1 MIEVSLAIAAASQA
15 VSTIKKGLRAG
26 RDAQDL
32 ATQFASFFDAKD
44 KIDGA
49 KAQSEHAPLG
59 SKVFAKQSVESYA
72 LEVALAEHKT
82 KEMEKVERRRRI
94 TDAVLRQMA
103 LQAAFRTAIGMSLIS
118 MISMEAAMNL
128 VDVLMTGGAK
138 LTWWVIP
145 FMLFAGYV
153 TPLPYNYWRLKALG
167 KGCCH

>member
-32 ATQFASFFDAKD
+32 ASQFATFFDAKD

-82 KEMEKVERRRRI
+82 KEMEKQLRELFVYSGQGDVYKSMMRTRQKERTRR
-94 TDAVLRQMA
+94 
-103 LQAAFRTAIGMSLIS
+103 LQAARALAERKKLIFDIVLIACIVTVGLSIIGA
-118 MISMEAAMNL
+118 MIYA
-128 VDVLMTGGAK
+128 
-138 LTWWVIP
+138 VI
-145 FMLFAGYV
+145 
-153 TPLPYNYWRLKALG
+153 
-167 KGCCH
+167 

>member
-82 KEMEKVERRRRI
+82 KEMEKQLRELFVYSGQGDVYKSMMRTRQKERTRR
-94 TDAVLRQMA
+94 
-103 LQAAFRTAIGMSLIS
+103 LQAARALAERKKLIFDIVLIACIVTIGLSIIGA
-118 MISMEAAMNL
+118 MIYA
-128 VDVLMTGGAK
+128 
-138 LTWWVIP
+138 VI
-145 FMLFAGYV
+145 
-153 TPLPYNYWRLKALG
+153 
-167 KGCCH
+167 

>member
-82 KEMEKVERRRRI
+82 KEMEKQLRELFVYSGQGDVYKSMMRTRQKERTRR
-94 TDAVLRQMA
+94 
-103 LQAAFRTAIGMSLIS
+103 LQAARALAERKKLIFDIVLITCIVTIGLSIIGA
-118 MISMEAAMNL
+118 MINA
-128 VDVLMTGGAK
+128 
-138 LTWWVIP
+138 VI
-145 FMLFAGYV
+145 
-153 TPLPYNYWRLKALG
+153 
-167 KGCCH
+167 

>member
-15 VSTIKKGLRAG
+15 ISTIKKGLRAG

-82 KEMEKVERRRRI
+82 KEMEKQLRELFVYSGQGDIYKSMMRTRQKERTRR
-94 TDAVLRQMA
+94 
-103 LQAAFRTAIGMSLIS
+103 LQAARALAERKKFLADIVLIACIITIGIS
-118 MISMEAAMNL
+118 IIGAMIY
-128 VDVLMTGGAK
+128 V
-138 LTWWVIP
+138 VI
-145 FMLFAGYV
+145 
-153 TPLPYNYWRLKALG
+153 
-167 KGCCH
+167 

>member
-32 ATQFASFFDAKD
+32 ATQFASFFVAKD

-49 KAQSEHAPLG
+49 KAESEHAPLG

-82 KEMEKVERRRRI
+82 KEMEKQ
-94 TDAVLRQMA
+94 LRELFVYSGQGDVYK
-103 LQAAFRTAIGMSLIS
+103 LSLIH
-118 MISMEAAMNL
+118 ISEP
-128 VDVLMTGGAK
+128 TR
-138 LTWWVIP
+138 
-145 FMLFAGYV
+145 
-153 TPLPYNYWRLKALG
+153 PY
-167 KGCCH
+167 

>member
-1 MIEVSLAIAAASQA
+1 MIEISLAIAAASQA

-32 ATQFASFFDAKD
+32 ATQFASVFDAKD

-82 KEMEKVERRRRI
+82 KEMEKQLRELFVYSGQGDIYKSMMRTRQKERTRR
-94 TDAVLRQMA
+94 
-103 LQAAFRTAIGMSLIS
+103 LQAARALAERKKFLADIVLIACIITIGIS
-118 MISMEAAMNL
+118 IIGAMIY
-128 VDVLMTGGAK
+128 V
-138 LTWWVIP
+138 VI
-145 FMLFAGYV
+145 
-153 TPLPYNYWRLKALG
+153 
-167 KGCCH
+167 

>member
-32 ATQFASFFDAKD
+32 ASQFANFFDAKD

-49 KAQSEHAPLG
+49 KAESEHAPLG

-82 KEMEKVERRRRI
+82 KEMEKQLRELFVYSGQGDIYKSMMRTRQKERTRR
-94 TDAVLRQMA
+94 
-103 LQAAFRTAIGMSLIS
+103 LQAARALAERKKFLADIVLIACIITIGIS
-118 MISMEAAMNL
+118 IIGAMIY
-128 VDVLMTGGAK
+128 V
-138 LTWWVIP
+138 VI
-145 FMLFAGYV
+145 
-153 TPLPYNYWRLKALG
+153 
-167 KGCCH
+167 

>member
-32 ATQFASFFDAKD
+32 ASQFANFFDAKD

-49 KAQSEHAPLG
+49 KAESEHAPLG

-82 KEMEKVERRRRI
+82 KEMEKQLRELFVYSGQGDVYKSMMRTRQKERTRR
-94 TDAVLRQMA
+94 
-103 LQAAFRTAIGMSLIS
+103 LQAARALAERKKLIFDIVLIACIVTVGISSIGAIIY
-118 MISMEAAMNL
+118 A
-128 VDVLMTGGAK
+128 
-138 LTWWVIP
+138 VI
-145 FMLFAGYV
+145 
-153 TPLPYNYWRLKALG
+153 
-167 KGCCH
+167 

>member
-49 KAQSEHAPLG
+49 KAESEHAPLG

-82 KEMEKVERRRRI
+82 KEMEKQLRELFVYSGQGDVYKSMMRTRQKERTRR
-94 TDAVLRQMA
+94 
-103 LQAAFRTAIGMSLIS
+103 LQAARALAERKKLIFDIVLIACIVMVGLSIIGAMTYLI
-118 MISMEAAMNL
+118 I
-128 VDVLMTGGAK
+128 
-138 LTWWVIP
+138 
-145 FMLFAGYV
+145 
-153 TPLPYNYWRLKALG
+153 
-167 KGCCH
+167 

>member
-82 KEMEKVERRRRI
+82 KEMEKQLRELFVYSGQGDVYKSMMRTRQKERTRR
-94 TDAVLRQMA
+94 
-103 LQAAFRTAIGMSLIS
+103 LQAARALAERKKFLADIVLIACIITIGIS
-118 MISMEAAMNL
+118 IVGAMIY
-128 VDVLMTGGAK
+128 V
-138 LTWWVIP
+138 VI
-145 FMLFAGYV
+145 
-153 TPLPYNYWRLKALG
+153 
-167 KGCCH
+167 

>member
-82 KEMEKVERRRRI
+82 KEMEKQLRELFVYSGQGDVYKSMMRTRQKERTRR
-94 TDAVLRQMA
+94 
-103 LQAAFRTAIGMSLIS
+103 LQAARALAERKKFIFDIVLIACIVMVGLSIIGA
-118 MISMEAAMNL
+118 MIY
-128 VDVLMTGGAK
+128 V
-138 LTWWVIP
+138 VI
-145 FMLFAGYV
+145 
-153 TPLPYNYWRLKALG
+153 
-167 KGCCH
+167 

>member
-82 KEMEKVERRRRI
+82 KEMEKQLRELFVYSGQGDVYKSMMRTRQKERQRR
-94 TDAVLRQMA
+94 
-103 LQAAFRTAIGMSLIS
+103 LQAARALAERKKFIADVIVIGILVSIGLSIAGG
-118 MISMEAAMNL
+118 MIY
-128 VDVLMTGGAK
+128 
-138 LTWWVIP
+138 VII
-145 FMLFAGYV
+145 
-153 TPLPYNYWRLKALG
+153 
-167 KGCCH
+167 

>member
-82 KEMEKVERRRRI
+82 KEMEKQLRELFVYSGQGDIYKSMMRTRQKERTRR
-94 TDAVLRQMA
+94 
-103 LQAAFRTAIGMSLIS
+103 LQAARALAERKKFLADIVLIACIITIGIS
-118 MISMEAAMNL
+118 IIGAMIY
-128 VDVLMTGGAK
+128 V
-138 LTWWVIP
+138 VI
-145 FMLFAGYV
+145 
-153 TPLPYNYWRLKALG
+153 
-167 KGCCH
+167 

>member
-82 KEMEKVERRRRI
+82 KEMEKQLRELFVYSGQGDVYKSMMRTRQKERTRR
-94 TDAVLRQMA
+94 
-103 LQAAFRTAIGMSLIS
+103 LQAARALAERKKFLADIVLIACIITIGIS
-118 MISMEAAMNL
+118 IIGAMIY
-128 VDVLMTGGAK
+128 V
-138 LTWWVIP
+138 VI
-145 FMLFAGYV
+145 
-153 TPLPYNYWRLKALG
+153 
-167 KGCCH
+167 

>member
-82 KEMEKVERRRRI
+82 KEMEKQLRELFVYSGQGDVYKSMMRTRQKERTRR
-94 TDAVLRQMA
+94 
-103 LQAAFRTAIGMSLIS
+103 LQAARALAERKKLIFDIVLIACVITVGISIIG
-118 MISMEAAMNL
+118 AM
-128 VDVLMTGGAK
+128 VYV
-138 LTWWVIP
+138 VI
-145 FMLFAGYV
+145 
-153 TPLPYNYWRLKALG
+153 
-167 KGCCH
+167 

>member
-32 ATQFASFFDAKD
+32 ATQFASFLDAKD

-82 KEMEKVERRRRI
+82 KEMEKQLRELFVYSGQGDVYKSMMRTRQKERTRR
-94 TDAVLRQMA
+94 
-103 LQAAFRTAIGMSLIS
+103 LQAARALAERKKLIFDIVLIACIVTVGISSIGAIIY
-118 MISMEAAMNL
+118 A
-128 VDVLMTGGAK
+128 
-138 LTWWVIP
+138 VI
-145 FMLFAGYV
+145 
-153 TPLPYNYWRLKALG
+153 
-167 KGCCH
+167 

>member
-1 MIEVSLAIAAASQA
+1 MIEISLAIAAASQA

-82 KEMEKVERRRRI
+82 KEMEKQLRELFVYSGQGDIYKSMMRTRQKERTRR
-94 TDAVLRQMA
+94 
-103 LQAAFRTAIGMSLIS
+103 LQAARALAERKKFLADIVLIACIITIGIS
-118 MISMEAAMNL
+118 IIGAMIY
-128 VDVLMTGGAK
+128 V
-138 LTWWVIP
+138 VI
-145 FMLFAGYV
+145 
-153 TPLPYNYWRLKALG
+153 
-167 KGCCH
+167 

>member
-82 KEMEKVERRRRI
+82 KEMEKQLLELFVYSGQGDVYKSMMRTRQKERTRR
-94 TDAVLRQMA
+94 
-103 LQAAFRTAIGMSLIS
+103 LQAARALAERKKLIFDIVLIACIVTVGISSIGAIIY
-118 MISMEAAMNL
+118 A
-128 VDVLMTGGAK
+128 
-138 LTWWVIP
+138 VI
-145 FMLFAGYV
+145 
-153 TPLPYNYWRLKALG
+153 
-167 KGCCH
+167 